1 MATPGG
7 TNPTPKPATA
17 EWVQATAVFDFPGL
31 FEVRCKQTTFVYRKG
46 TDPMAAGGEIAHRAG
61 DNVLK
66 RLPGLT
72 ASGKVQVRHGPESVS
87 VFDWK

>member
-1 MATPGG
+1 MRRPVDP
-7 TNPTPKPATA
+7 NPTPKPTA
-17 EWVQATAVFDFPGL
+17 EWVEATLVFDFPGL

-46 TDPMAAGGEIAHRAG
+46 TDPATAGGEVARRAG

-66 RLPGLT
+66 LVPGLT
-72 ASGKVQVRHGPESVS
+72 ARSWVHVRHGPERVS